1 MFFMYGIIMKQFYE
15 GQSNL
20 TPTQL
25 RIRCPYCFQ
34 IFRAL
39 KEEFEEDQPDFQ
51 CSVCRETFWV
61 DSKDTDSIIVGKPAD
76 TQKKGAAVLSGL
88 GISTKICPRCTE
100 EVSIGDQECSYCGVV
115 FIKLIEG
122 GSTSFPLRGA
132 WAKVVKN
139 WHDENMHDTF
149 LAACH
154 KQDELVYGI
163 SCYGRILKE
172 DKNNKKAQEMIK
184 RMEAL
189 TWFFEEE
196 ISLPKLPFRE
206 MFYRKA
212 QNIVK
217 SYAFD
222 ALMLALA
229 ICLLTYVFV

>member
-1 MFFMYGIIMKQFYE
+1 MRQFYE
-15 GQSNL
+15 NQKSL
-20 TPTQL
+20 APFQL

-34 IFRAL
+34 TFKAF
-39 KEEFEEDQPDFQ
+39 KKEFEEDQPDFQ
-51 CSVCRETFWV
+51 CSVCQETFWIN
-61 DSKDTDSIIVGKPAD
+61 SKDTDPVILGKPVD
-76 TQKKGAAVLSGL
+76 MQKEPNEAPSGL

-100 EVSIGDQECSYCGVV
+100 EVSISDQECSYCGVV

-122 GSTSFPLRGA
+122 GGTSFQLRGT
-132 WAKVVKN
+132 WAKVVKS
-139 WHDENMHDTF
+139 WHDESMHDAF
-149 LAACH
+149 LKTCH
-154 KQDELVYGI
+154 KQSELVYGI

-196 ISLPKLPFRE
+196 LSLPKLPFKERL
-206 MFYRKA
+206 YDKVGS
-212 QNIVK
+212 IVK

-229 ICLLTYVFV
+229 LCLLTYVFL